1 MNTKKVNISHLMW
14 MMRNKEVDFKTPKN
28 VALFH
33 YAIENVL
40 EIPDSLTAID
50 TISGEKEKWQKATG
64 LNDSEFATFITIC
77 RAIKKYP
84 IV

>member
-14 MMRNKEVDFKTPKN
+14 MMRNKEVDFKNSNN

-40 EIPDSLTAID
+40 EIPRSLNAID
-50 TISGEKEKWQKATG
+50 TITGKKEKWQKATG

-77 RAIKKYP
+77 RSIIKDP